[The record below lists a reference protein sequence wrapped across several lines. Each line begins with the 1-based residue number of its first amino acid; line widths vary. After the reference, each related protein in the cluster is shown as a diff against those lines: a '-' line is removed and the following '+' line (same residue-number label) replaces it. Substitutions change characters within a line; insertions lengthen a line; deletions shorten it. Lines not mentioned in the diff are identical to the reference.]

1 MIQEIMILNKAG
13 IALFYHNFTSRKMKD
28 IQIVA
33 SYFDLICRYTRSSL
47 NETLKSFTLQDRKIF
62 FYSHKSGL
70 HVVFI
75 CENKEYKEKIFNYLA
90 DIIIQKF
97 IRLYNKELE
106 RFSGE
111 ISAFKSFTKELEKT
125 INPKLLDKPSMP
137 VIDY

>member
-13 IALFYHNFTSRKMKD
+13 IALFYHNFTNRKIKD
-28 IQIVA
+28 IQILA

-75 CENKEYKEKIFNYLA
+75 CQNKAYKEKIFNYLA
-90 DIIIQKF
+90 DIIIVKF
-97 IRLYNKELE
+97 LRLYNKELKK
-106 RFSGE
+106 FNGE
-111 ISAFKSFTKELEKT
+111 ISPFKSFSKELEKT
-125 INPKLLDKPSMP
+125 IKPNLLDRTYTPTL
-137 VIDY
+137 DL